1 MKRIALFAAA
11 SIVLAACSA
20 KTDAPM
26 ADSAAAPAAAAPA
39 MMDSSAMTPPPA
51 MADSAAMAAP
61 GAMAAPMDSTKK
73 H

>member
-26 ADSAAAPAAAAPA
+26 ADTGAAAAAPA
-39 MMDSSAMTPPPA
+39 MTDTAAMTPPPA
-51 MADSAAMAAP
+51 AMDTAAMAAP
-61 GAMAAPMDSTKK
+61 AMAAPMDTTKK